1 MGSRG
6 GKILLDSKGGE
17 GEIYWFVDGEL
28 ALPSEN
34 SGKVWWQMK
43 EGRHKISAADASGS
57 SAHVWITVRSG
68 SAEELKEELPL
79 LEEVQ

>member
-1 MGSRG
+1 
-6 GKILLDSKGGE
+6 
-17 GEIYWFVDGEL
+17 
-28 ALPSEN
+28 
-34 SGKVWWQMK
+34 MK

-79 LEEVQ
+79 EEVQ